1 MAAVHAA
8 PARLTATHNRCSPA
22 KATENDPQRQ
32 GTEPF
37 GRRFVGLPLLQAARC
52 RQLPGIRCGMVKAGL
67 LLKNESAMPYRF
79 RLVPDLLLEETS
91 EHCTVPR

>member
-1 MAAVHAA
+1 
-8 PARLTATHNRCSPA
+8 
-22 KATENDPQRQ
+22 
-32 GTEPF
+32 
-37 GRRFVGLPLLQAARC
+37 
-52 RQLPGIRCGMVKAGL
+52 MVEAGL